1 MMNSGWKK
9 AAVMLAV
16 LPAVIGAPGAMAK
29 SDRGAADRG
38 GTQRFI
44 IELQDPP
51 LASFTGG
58 QPPNA
63 ALMGESERFEA
74 TSPPVTGKRKLNVRS
89 PQSRAYFHYLEK
101 THDALVLEA
110 AALLGRS
117 IKPLQTYHNVL
128 NGMAL
133 KLTAPEAEALAKSP
147 LVKSIH
153 KDGMHHPKTDA
164 GPQWIGA
171 NDIWS
176 GLSGFAGT
184 RGEGVVIGVIDF
196 GINWESPS
204 FADPGEDG
212 YNYSNPLGSQLG
224 LCSDPE
230 VMCNNK
236 LIGVYDFNEDDP
248 DTEDV
253 VEENTKGKD
262 NNGHGSHVASTAAG
276 NVVSVTINGSINTTL
291 AGVAPHANLIAYR
304 VCYLGEPPD
313 PDGGGCPNSLIIEA
327 IDQAV
332 EDGVDVINMSLGSD
346 AHDPWIPGDIPTA
359 FLNARK
365 AGIFAATSA
374 GNEGPNGGSIGSPA
388 NAPWIA
394 AVGNATSD
402 RQFGKY
408 LQNLSGGN
416 TTPPGDLFG
425 ASRTSSGLT
434 TRKIVHASD
443 YGYPLCGTGEAELAS
458 TCAGNHGLSNPW
470 DGQQPFNGE
479 IVVCDRG
486 TYGRIEKGKN
496 VMLAGA
502 GGFVLANTALD
513 GESTEADNHCLP
525 ALHIGKQDGDELRAW
540 LASGSNHMGSISSG
554 IARSFSD
561 NFGDRLYFSSSRG
574 PTLSPVQD
582 ILKPDVIAPG
592 TEIYAAWSSGQQYV
606 AVSGTSMSSPH
617 IAGAAA
623 LMRAVHPD
631 WSVSQ
636 IHSALMTT
644 SSAALARDYDNSPA
658 TPHERGAGR
667 PQLGEAVNA
676 GLYLDVTGS
685 QFSLANPTIGGD
697 PKNLN
702 LPGLVDSA
710 CQGVCSFDR
719 TVTDQMGGGN
729 WTAVAVNFPAGVG
742 ITITPASFSLANG
755 GSQSLNIEVDLT
767 SFGAVG
773 EWIYGDV
780 VLSAAGSPDQKL
792 TVAVFSSGGELPD
805 EWVIND
811 DRDTGMAEFD
821 LSGLAAMPDATFTSG
836 GLVAPTRTTQ
846 ALQEDSTNDD
856 AYNGGAGV
864 YTVWHALP
872 QGGLW
877 LHAETLA
884 SSAEDLD
891 LYVGRDDDGDGV
903 ADEEEQLCSSTSP
916 GDVELCDIFDLP
928 AGDYWIL
935 VQNWDSGEPGPD
947 DATLISAAI
956 PSSDDSTLAA
966 SGPGITATG
975 ESFTVLTSWSNV
987 NALDGE
993 QWLGAVGIGTK
1004 RGSPN
1009 NIGVIPVRFNRNG
1022 YDSTQTVPLMNG
1034 TPRQLALAANS
1045 SHEHIFIDIPPGVT
1059 ALNIS
1064 AEGASSEQNDALK
1077 IELFRQNFSAA
1088 LNSPPFAQLPV
1099 GLPIAGSATGS
1110 GGNGPAVMLSGS
1122 VAQGRY
1128 FVKLSNTGS
1137 EAAAVSITASVS
1149 SAASSLNP
1157 HRGLWDFDRD
1167 ISQGAEWNGAGQV
1180 EFSVWY
1186 AYDKDGQPTWYIA
1199 SGPAVTGNIW
1209 TADLLRVT
1217 NDGQQQQEH
1226 IVGRLSITFISDNQ
1240 AIYSYSLLGQSG
1252 FDSMHPNGSNTC
1264 RNNGAGP
1271 KSYTGH
1277 WYRGLAGLGG
1287 STVLAYANAQGQV
1300 HYIFDASGA
1309 PRWILAARD
1318 GDAGLAEGMLHLL
1331 QFSGFCAVCTPV
1343 DISYQNVGDVSFDFS
1358 AETSGTWTL
1367 DFSLLSPLL
1376 QNINRADSVVKLSDT
1391 LSCE

>member
-1 MMNSGWKK
+1 MV
-9 AAVMLAV
+9 AV
-16 LPAVIGAPGAMAK
+16 PAMFCASGAMAK
-29 SDRGAADRG
+29 SDRGAADQG

-51 LASFTGG
+51 LAGFTGG
-58 QPPNA
+58 QPLTA
-63 ALMGESERFEA
+63 ALMGEAGRFEA

-89 PQSRAYFHYLEK
+89 PQSRAYLHYLEK

-117 IKPLQTYHNVL
+117 IRPLRTYHNVL

-133 KLTAPEAEALAKSP
+133 KLTSPEAEALAKSP

-153 KDGMHHPKTDA
+153 KDGMHYPRTDA
-164 GPQWIGA
+164 GPIWIGA

-196 GINWESPS
+196 GINWDHPS

-212 YNYSNPLGSQLG
+212 YHYSNPLGSQLG

-248 DTEDV
+248 DTADV

-262 NNGHGSHVASTAAG
+262 NNGHGSHVASIAAG
-276 NVVSVTINGSINTTL
+276 NVLNRTIYSTVSANFS
-291 AGVAPHANLIAYR
+291 GVAPHANLITYR
-304 VCYLGEPPD
+304 VCYEGEPPD
-313 PDGGGCPNSLIIEA
+313 PDGGGCPNSLIIKA

-332 EDGVDVINMSLGSD
+332 EDGVDVLNLSLGSD
-346 AHDPWIPGDIPTA
+346 PHSPWLPGDIPTA

-365 AGIFAATSA
+365 AGIFSATSA
-374 GNEGPNGGSIGSPA
+374 GNEGPHGGTIGSPG
-388 NAPWIA
+388 NAPWMA
-394 AVGNATSD
+394 AVGNATSN
-402 RQFGKY
+402 RMFGRY
-408 LQNLSGGN
+408 LQQMSGGN
-416 TTPPGDLFG
+416 TIAPLDLFG
-425 ASRTSSGLT
+425 ASATSGGGLT
-434 TRKIVHASD
+434 TRKIVYAGD
-443 YGYPLCGTGEAELAS
+443 YGYPLCGTGEPELGIS
-458 TCAGNHGLSNPW
+458 CSGNHGLSNPW

-513 GESTEADNHCLP
+513 GESIDADNHCLP
-525 ALHIGKQDGDELRAW
+525 GLHIGKKDGDALRAW
-540 LASGSNHMGSISSG
+540 LSSGSDHMGSISSS
-554 IARSFSD
+554 IVRSSND
-561 NFGDRLYFSSSRG
+561 NYGDRLNFSSSRG
-574 PTLSPVQD
+574 PALSPVQD

-592 TEIYAAWSSGQQYV
+592 TGIIAATNSGQSFLIL
-606 AVSGTSMSSPH
+606 SGTSMSSPH

-623 LMRAVHPD
+623 LVRAVHPG

-644 SSAALARDYDNSPA
+644 SDATLAKDYDNSLA
-658 TPHERGAGR
+658 TPHKRGAGR

-685 QFSLANPTIGGD
+685 QFSLANPTLGGN

-710 CQGVCSFDR
+710 CQSTCSFDR

-729 WTAVAVNFPAGVG
+729 WTSVAVNFPAGVG
-742 ITITPASFSLANG
+742 VSITPASFTLANG
-755 GSQSLNIEVDLT
+755 GSQSLHIVVDLSST
-767 SFGAVG
+767 DAVG
-773 EWIYGDV
+773 EWMYGDI

-792 TVAVFSSGGELPD
+792 TVAVYSSGGDLPD

-821 LSGLAAMPDATFTSG
+821 LSELAAMPDATFISG

-856 AYNGGAGV
+856 PYNGGSGV
-864 YTVWHALP
+864 FTVWHALP

-891 LYVGRDDDGDGV
+891 LYVGRDDDEDGV

-928 AGDYWIL
+928 AGDYWVL
-935 VQNWDSGEPGPD
+935 VQNWDGGEPGAD
-947 DATLISAAI
+947 DATLVSAAI
-956 PSSDDSTLAA
+956 APSDDSTLVA

-975 ESFTVLTSWSNV
+975 EPFTVLTSWSNV
-987 NALDGE
+987 NALQGE

-1034 TPRQLALAANS
+1034 FPQQLALAAS
-1045 SHEHIFIDIPPGVT
+1045 ASHEHIFIDIPPGVN

-1064 AEGASSEQNDALK
+1064 AEGASSAQNNALK
-1077 IELFRQNFSAA
+1077 IELYRQSFTAA
-1088 LNSPPFAQLPV
+1088 LTSPPFAQLPG
-1099 GLPIAGSATGS
+1099 GLPAAGSATGS

-1128 FVKLSNTGS
+1128 FVKLSNTGT
-1137 EAAAVSITASVS
+1137 EAAAVSITATVT
-1149 SAASSLNP
+1149 SAASNLNP

-1167 ISQGAEWNGAGQV
+1167 ISQGAEWNGAGNV
-1180 EFSVWY
+1180 NFSVWY
-1186 AYDKDGQPTWYIA
+1186 AYDKAGQPTWYIA

-1209 TADLLRVT
+1209 TARLLRVT

-1226 IVGRLSITFISDNQ
+1226 VVGRLSITFISDSR
-1240 AIYSYSLLGQSG
+1240 AIYSYVLLGQSG
-1252 FDSMHPNGSNTC
+1252 FDSMHPNGPNTC
-1264 RNNGAGP
+1264 RDNGAGP

-1277 WYRGLAGLGG
+1277 WYRGVAGLGG

-1300 HYIFDASGA
+1300 HYIFDAKGE

-1318 GDAGLAEGMLHLL
+1318 GDAGLADGMLHLL

-1343 DISYQNVGDVSFDFS
+1343 GISYQNVGDVSFDFS

-1376 QNINRADSVVKLSDT
+1376 QSIDRADSVVKLSDT
-1391 LSCE
+1391 LTCD